1 MTTYF
6 TKLDNTL
13 TVTSVYES
21 TDSDDGKE
29 LNISDVTDNT
39 YRQTYFDGSKRKN
52 FAGIGFTYDKD
63 KDAFIPPKSFA
74 SWVLDASTCR
84 WKAPVALPSDFYTK
98 EYKWDEANNKW
109 DDTIVS

>member
-1 MTTYF
+1 MSTYF

-13 TVTSVYES
+13 TVTSVYERP
-21 TDSDDGKE
+21 DGDDGKE
-29 LNISDVTDNT
+29 LSISDVTNHT
-39 YRQTYFDGSKRKN
+39 YRQTYSDGSKRKN

-63 KDAFIPPKSFA
+63 KDAFIPQKPFA

-84 WKAPVALPSDFYTK
+84 WKAPVAIPSDFHTK

>member
-13 TVTSVYES
+13 TVTSIYES
-21 TDSDDGKE
+21 TDSDNGKE

-39 YRQTYFDGSKRKN
+39 YRQTYADGSKRKN

-63 KDAFIPPKSFA
+63 KDAFIAPKPFA

>member
-13 TVTSVYES
+13 TVTSVYERP
-21 TDSDDGKE
+21 DSDDGTE
-29 LNISDVTDNT
+29 LSISDVTDNT

-63 KDAFIPPKSFA
+63 KDAFIPPKPYA

-84 WKAPVALPSDFYTK
+84 WKAPVAIPSDFHTK

>member
-39 YRQTYFDGSKRKN
+39 YRQTYADGSKRKN

-63 KDAFIPPKSFA
+63 KDAFIPPKPYA

-84 WKAPVALPSDFYTK
+84 WKAPVTNPSDFGTK
-98 EYKWDEANNKW
+98 EYSWDEGNTQW
-109 DDTIVS
+109 VSS

>member
-39 YRQTYFDGSKRKN
+39 YRQTYADGSKRKN

-63 KDAFIPPKSFA
+63 KDAFIAPKPFA

-84 WKAPVALPSDFYTK
+84 WKAPVAIPSDFHTK